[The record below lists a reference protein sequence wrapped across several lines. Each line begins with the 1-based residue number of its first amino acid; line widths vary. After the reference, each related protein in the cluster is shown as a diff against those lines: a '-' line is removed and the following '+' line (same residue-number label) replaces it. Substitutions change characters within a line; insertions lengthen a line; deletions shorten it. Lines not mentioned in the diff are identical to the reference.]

1 MNILFIFIFFSFG
14 GYGFASFQTQNNYMT
29 CIKVKDKNWM
39 FEINFCNHTLALQK
53 HEFSAKPT
61 TCGGIES

>member
-1 MNILFIFIFFSFG
+1 MMNINSSSFFFHLVDMDLLVFKLRIAIW
-14 GYGFASFQTQNNYMT
+14 Y
-29 CIKVKDKNWM
+29 VKDNIWM

-53 HEFSAKPT
+53 HEFFAKPT